1 MTDLLDTPVA
11 AHPPAGA
18 GRRTPDMV
26 PGRVGVIGSRSSTSR
41 VHVSLTRDADE
52 QGLVGSMVVV
62 RKDFPS
68 GDTELGLGVVE
79 DVETRNAA
87 HEQIATVGMVTNLVS
102 LERSPGGAD
111 VLQAVVDV
119 QAVYQRDVDGQVT
132 PKGSALSTSPRTGTI
147 VDRLGEADLT
157 DIADAAGGASVYA
170 LGDIYRMPGLP
181 LPMNTDH
188 YDTPMGSSHAGFFG
202 TSGSGKALALNTPI
216 PTPSGW
222 VAMGDLADGDTV
234 FDETGRPC
242 HVVKAHE
249 VMHGRPCF
257 EVEFSDGST
266 IVADA
271 DHLWYV
277 ETRASRVSL
286 NRQRTLAE
294 RRTRAG
300 VLSADVV
307 ARLRNLAE
315 GAVDGDTITLAE
327 AAVLIGRGPQADVFV
342 KACGR
347 AVGPSGATTIFVEQ
361 EYAAQTVVRTRPC
374 RTWPGRDL
382 YDALAG
388 RLEQRGVLGG
398 SSSAARLRAADP
410 PARVAMADIAA
421 VLGRSQPNGGLR
433 RHVDLT
439 GVPSRI
445 EPREYVTVLDGYTR
459 TTPKPGVATYSTRAL
474 LTELAR
480 RGERP
485 RNDQRAKQVLGR
497 VLTTS
502 EAAEAIASGDVLS
515 VPVAEGLA
523 LPEANLPV
531 PPYTFGA
538 WLGDGGA
545 SGGGITTAD
554 PEIVMYVE
562 GDGYSTRLRPSSVRE
577 GNAAVTHGV
586 LGLMTGL
593 RSAGLRAPGS
603 KKATKVI
610 PDAYLF
616 ASESQRRDLLAGLL
630 DTDGNACEGSAVV
643 EFSNTNE
650 RLARD
655 VFRLAAS
662 LGYRPTLRSK
672 TATLDGRD
680 CGIAYTV
687 GFSTDDDVFRL
698 PRKALDH
705 KRNRVNYTPALNEQ
719 RYITAIRPVES
730 VPVRCITVDS
740 PSHLFLA
747 GDAMI
752 PTHNTILAS
761 YFTAAQMRHDDL
773 GVLVIDPQGQ
783 FTTEQG
789 MEFSLQG
796 FASGLGR
803 QVKVASLL
811 GEVQLDKNKD
821 LFARLLGK
829 TKFFTPYLFTQNN
842 DNVGHAV
849 EQVKKAL
856 DQVGADGN
864 DWTTTGPGALL
875 EAILD
880 RFEAAVP
887 FIYSSESAA
896 ENFRAKI
903 ELHRTDLHTGDGS
916 SCDLL
921 PSLRAV
927 LGLFRP
933 GRGKVAEKNL
943 FSHLFARN
951 PGLPRGMVVLNMV
964 PEDPSM
970 DIDMRERL
978 GGDDTK
984 ALLLGH
990 LMHRL
995 EKEAERR
1002 FQTPTI
1008 DPETGRPRLLNTMVL
1023 FDEAARYAPRQ
1034 PDNDDVA
1041 RLAKSLSRYAK
1052 EMRKYGVGFNYILQ
1066 EPKDLD
1072 LGVWTQLSS
1081 GFRIIGY
1088 GLGGASMS
1096 MVKEYLPSEGKDSGR
1111 LYRSFPSPRSTGEFN
1126 FMVLGGVS
1134 PLSMSNA
1141 PLYLSAF
1148 TSFEQFADANPW
1160 IRQSAITGATSGP
1173 AGGKPAPVE
1182 AAAPDD
1188 DDAFDDLGDDPL
1200 PF

>member
-26 PGRVGVIGSRSSTSR
+26 PGRVGVIGSRSSTNR

-188 YDTPMGSSHAGFFG
+188 YDTPMGSSHAGVFG
-202 TSGSGKALALNTPI
+202 S
-216 PTPSGW
+216 
-222 VAMGDLADGDTV
+222 
-234 FDETGRPC
+234 
-242 HVVKAHE
+242 
-249 VMHGRPCF
+249 
-257 EVEFSDGST
+257 
-266 IVADA
+266 
-271 DHLWYV
+271 
-277 ETRASRVSL
+277 
-286 NRQRTLAE
+286 
-294 RRTRAG
+294 
-300 VLSADVV
+300 
-307 ARLRNLAE
+307 
-315 GAVDGDTITLAE
+315 
-327 AAVLIGRGPQADVFV
+327 
-342 KACGR
+342 
-347 AVGPSGATTIFVEQ
+347 SGA
-361 EYAAQTVVRTRPC
+361 
-374 RTWPGRDL
+374 GK
-382 YDALAG
+382 
-388 RLEQRGVLGG
+388 
-398 SSSAARLRAADP
+398 S
-410 PARVAMADIAA
+410 
-421 VLGRSQPNGGLR
+421 
-433 RHVDLT
+433 
-439 GVPSRI
+439 
-445 EPREYVTVLDGYTR
+445 
-459 TTPKPGVATYSTRAL
+459 
-474 LTELAR
+474 
-480 RGERP
+480 
-485 RNDQRAKQVLGR
+485 
-497 VLTTS
+497 
-502 EAAEAIASGDVLS
+502 
-515 VPVAEGLA
+515 
-523 LPEANLPV
+523 
-531 PPYTFGA
+531 
-538 WLGDGGA
+538 
-545 SGGGITTAD
+545 
-554 PEIVMYVE
+554 
-562 GDGYSTRLRPSSVRE
+562 
-577 GNAAVTHGV
+577 
-586 LGLMTGL
+586 
-593 RSAGLRAPGS
+593 
-603 KKATKVI
+603 
-610 PDAYLF
+610 
-616 ASESQRRDLLAGLL
+616 
-630 DTDGNACEGSAVV
+630 
-643 EFSNTNE
+643 
-650 RLARD
+650 
-655 VFRLAAS
+655 
-662 LGYRPTLRSK
+662 
-672 TATLDGRD
+672 
-680 CGIAYTV
+680 
-687 GFSTDDDVFRL
+687 
-698 PRKALDH
+698 
-705 KRNRVNYTPALNEQ
+705 
-719 RYITAIRPVES
+719 
-730 VPVRCITVDS
+730 
-740 PSHLFLA
+740 
-747 GDAMI
+747 
-752 PTHNTILAS
+752 ILAS

-856 DQVGADGN
+856 DQVGTDGN
-864 DWTTTGPGALL
+864 DWTTADPGALL

-1160 IRQSAITGATSGP
+1160 IPQSAITGATSGL